1 MSNLTRRQLLL
12 NAASGAGFLLLSGCE
27 KVFNALSEND
37 TFRTMLSSAEQGNRR
52 IQRLLAGRH
61 KLAQEF
67 SDKDISPYFRP
78 NGLPAPKTDDYRA
91 NTAKNWT
98 GWHLEVA
105 GLVQKPGS
113 FTINEL
119 RAMKSRTQITRHDC
133 VEGWSAIAKWKGVP
147 LAELLARVQPST
159 KAKYIVFY
167 CMDTDNRGNAYYES
181 IDMTDARHAQTIL
194 AYEMNDR
201 ALPIDHGAPL
211 RLRVETQLGY
221 KHAKYIY
228 KLEFVESFEKIVQG
242 KGGYWEDRGYEWYAG
257 I

>member
-1 MSNLTRRQLLL
+1 MSNMTRRQLLL

-37 TFRTMLSSAEQGNRR
+37 TWRTVLSSAEQGNRR
-52 IQRLLAGRH
+52 LQRMLAGRQ

-67 SDKDISPYFRP
+67 SEKDISPYFRP
-78 NGLPAPKTDDYRA
+78 NGLPAPKTNEYRA
-91 NTAKNWT
+91 NAAKNWE
-98 GWHLEVA
+98 GWRLEIA
-105 GLVQKPGS
+105 GLVHNPGF
-113 FTINEL
+113 FTLAEL
-119 RAMKSRTQITRHDC
+119 KGMQSRTQITRHDC

-147 LAELLARVQPST
+147 LAELLTRVQPSA

-167 CMDTDNRGNAYYES
+167 CMDRDSSGNAYYES
-181 IDMTDARHAQTIL
+181 IDMTDARHPQTIL
-194 AYEMNDR
+194 AYEMNGR
-201 ALPIDHGAPL
+201 SLPIDHGAPL

-221 KHAKYIY
+221 KQAKYLY
-228 KLEFVESFEKIVQG
+228 KLEFVAGFENLVQG